1 MIREADINKANRF
14 QVKADSLPLKGQV
27 MKLVLFDAD
36 GTLIDSQAIIHE
48 TMKITFTR
56 FGFNEPTL
64 AATRSIIGL
73 TLDRAIATILG
84 RDIDA
89 DILSMSQEYKDI
101 YIELAPRD
109 DMQCQAFEGIPQLI
123 RDLANKDDYLLGV
136 VTGKSR
142 RGVDRLFNSNG
153 FGDCFVV
160 SRCAD
165 DCPSK
170 PHPAMVLECC
180 NEMGIRPADTIVI
193 GDTSFDMEMGVAA
206 GATTIG
212 VNWGY
217 HPRKK
222 MEAAGANSIVS
233 SITELRSKI
242 DFFSQKKISTLHRQ
256 SAFDYSTGLLNPLY
270 A

>member
-1 MIREADINKANRF
+1 
-14 QVKADSLPLKGQV
+14 

-48 TMKITFTR
+48 TMKITFSR
-56 FGFNEPTL
+56 FGYKIPTI
-64 AATRSIIGL
+64 AQTKSIIGL
-73 TLDRAIATILG
+73 TLDRAIATLLG
-84 RDIDA
+84 RELDFEVA
-89 DILSMSQEYKDI
+89 AMTQEYKDI
-101 YIELAPRD
+101 YIELAPRE
-109 DMQCQAFEGIPQLI
+109 DMQSMAFEGIPAFI
-123 RDLANKDDYLLGV
+123 RELASKEDYLLGV

-142 RGVDRLFNSNG
+142 RGVERLFNSNG
-153 FGDCFVV
+153 FGECFVV

-180 NEMGIRPADTIVI
+180 NDMGVRPADTIVI
-193 GDTSFDMEMGVAA
+193 GDTSFDMEMGVSA

-217 HPRKK
+217 HPRQK
-222 MEAAGANSIVS
+222 MESAGANAIVNS
-233 SITELRSKI
+233 VTELRSKI
-242 DFFSQKKISTLHRQ
+242 DFFSQKKINVLPRQ
-256 SAFDYSTGLLNPLY
+256 NAFDLSTGLLNPLY